1 MSELRTELENAKNLS
16 DVFELVKEAV
26 RKTTGRSRAGLMLG
40 LSEMGAS
47 GGGFVGAYYPVDSN
61 IIVVNR
67 TILDRLRENN
77 PGLYNPYAFH
87 VLLHE
92 YLHSLGLLDEGLTR
106 RKTYEIT
113 SATLGEKHPAT
124 EIALDLGKVIP
135 DVVYPEAGWQ
145 PTEFAPVELVRDFA
159 RSDTRYIS

>member
-1 MSELRTELENAKNLS
+1 MTELHSELENARNLS

-40 LSEMGAS
+40 LSEMGA
-47 GGGFVGAYYPVDSN
+47 GERGFVGAYYPVDSN

-67 TILDRLRENN
+67 TILERLAENN
-77 PGLYNPYAFH
+77 PKLYNPYAFNI
-87 VLLHE
+87 LLHE
-92 YLHSLGLLDEGLTR
+92 YLHSLGLLDEQLTR
-106 RKTYEIT
+106 QKTYEIT
-113 SATLGEKHPAT
+113 KKMLGEEHPAT
-124 EIALDLGKVIP
+124 EIALDLGRIIP

-145 PTEFAPVELVRDFA
+145 PDGFAPVELVKDFA